1 MPYEPLREKPILPGT
16 ADTDYERYLRT
27 DELLALQKTKE
38 QRNHPDE
45 LLFQVVH
52 QSSELM
58 MKSAIDDLERA
69 MSAMDSSDLN
79 NTARLIARAN
89 KMLDHP
95 IGLMHML
102 EMLTPRDYHVIRA
115 GLGHGSGLDSPGF
128 LGLLHLAPR
137 LYESFTAAMREA
149 KVTIDDVYRGGFKEP
164 RTFGFHQIAEAML
177 DFDER
182 LQLFRFHHLKL
193 AQRII
198 GGGVIGTGGMPM
210 DLLRQRQEHI
220 FFKSL
225 WEVRTRITE
234 EVNAKRDEK
243 ATGHGE
249 VER

>member
-1 MPYEPLREKPILPGT
+1 MPYDPLREKPVLPGT
-16 ADTDYERYLRT
+16 APTDYERYLRT
-27 DELLALQKTKE
+27 EELLALQKSKD

-58 MKSAIDDLERA
+58 MKGAIDDLERA
-69 MSAMDSSDLN
+69 QVALQSGDVGN
-79 NTARLIARAN
+79 GGRLIRRAN
-89 KMLDHP
+89 SMLEHP
-95 IGLMHML
+95 IALMHML

-128 LGLLHLAPR
+128 LGLIHLAPR
-137 LYESFTAAMREA
+137 LGEVFFAALEKA
-149 KVTIDDVYRGGFKEP
+149 KLTIDDVYRGGFADA
-164 RTFGFHQIAEAML
+164 RTFTWHEVAEQL
-177 DFDER
+177 LEFDAR

-198 GGGVIGTGGMPM
+198 GGGVVGTGGMPM

-220 FFKSL
+220 FYKPL

-234 EVNAKRDEK
+234 EINAKRDEQ

-249 VER
+249 T

>member
-1 MPYEPLREKPILPGT
+1 MPYDPLRETPILPGT
-16 ADTDYERYLRT
+16 AKTDYERYLRT
-27 DELLALQKTKE
+27 EELLALQKPKE
-38 QRNHPDE
+38 QRNHPEE

-58 MKSAIDDLERA
+58 MKAAIDDLERA
-69 MSAMDSSDLN
+69 IGSLAAADLN
-79 NTARLIARAN
+79 NSARLIRRAN
-89 KMLDHP
+89 DMLDHP
-95 IGLMHML
+95 IRLMHML
-102 EMLTPRDYHVIRA
+102 EQLTPRDYHVIRA

-128 LGLLHLAPR
+128 LGLIHLAPR
-137 LYESFTAAMREA
+137 LGDAFNGALEKAR
-149 KVTIDDVYRGGFKEP
+149 VTIDDVYRGGFKEAK
-164 RTFGFHQIAEAML
+164 TFGYHQIAEAML

-220 FFKSL
+220 FFKPL

-234 EVNAKRDEK
+234 EVNAKRAEQ

-249 VER
+249 T

>member
-1 MPYEPLREKPILPGT
+1 MPYDPLRETPILPGT
-16 ADTDYERYLRT
+16 AKTDYERYLRT
-27 DELLALQKTKE
+27 EELLALQKAKE
-38 QRNHPDE
+38 ERNHPEE

-58 MKSAIDDLERA
+58 MKAVIDDLERA
-69 MSAMDSSDLN
+69 IASLAAADLN
-79 NTARLIARAN
+79 NSARLIQRAN
-89 KMLDHP
+89 DMLDHP
-95 IGLMHML
+95 IRLMHML
-102 EMLTPRDYHVIRA
+102 EQLTPRDYHVIRA

-128 LGLLHLAPR
+128 LGLIHLAPR
-137 LYESFTAAMREA
+137 LGDAFNSALEKA
-149 KVTIDDVYRGGFKEP
+149 KVTIDDVYRGGFSDAK
-164 RTFGFHQIAEAML
+164 TFGYHQIAEALL

-198 GGGVIGTGGMPM
+198 GGGVVGTGGMPM

-220 FFKSL
+220 FFKPL

-234 EVNAKRDEK
+234 EVNAKRAEQ

-249 VER
+249 T

>member
-1 MPYEPLREKPILPGT
+1 MPYDPLRETPILPGT
-16 ADTDYERYLRT
+16 AATDYERYL
-27 DELLALQKTKE
+27 DELLALQKPKE

-58 MKSAIDDLERA
+58 MKSAIEDLERA
-69 MSAMDSSDLN
+69 MEAISTSDWSN
-79 NTARLIARAN
+79 AERLIARAN
-89 KMLDHP
+89 RMLDHP
-95 IGLMHML
+95 ISLMHML
-102 EMLTPRDYHVIRA
+102 EMLTPRDYHKIRA

-128 LGLLHLAPR
+128 LGLMHLTPR
-137 LYESFTAAMREA
+137 LGELFFKALEKA
-149 KVTIDDVYRGGFKEP
+149 KVTVDDIYRGGFAAPK
-164 RTFGFHQIAEAML
+164 TIGFHQVAEAML
-177 DFDER
+177 DYDER

-220 FFKSL
+220 FFKPL

-234 EVNAKRDEK
+234 EINAKRDEQ

-249 VER
+249 V

>member
-16 ADTDYERYLRT
+16 AETDYERYLRT
-27 DELLALQKTKE
+27 DELLALQKNNE

-69 MSAMDSSDLN
+69 MSAMDSGDLS

-95 IGLMHML
+95 ISLMHML

-128 LGLLHLAPR
+128 LGLIHLAPR
-137 LYESFTAAMREA
+137 LYESFTAAMA
-149 KVTIDDVYRGGFKEP
+149 KANVTIDDVYRGGFKEA
-164 RTFGFHQIAEAML
+164 RTFNFHQIAEAML

-234 EVNAKRDEK
+234 EVNAKRDEQ
-243 ATGHGE
+243 ATGHGKT
-249 VER
+249 

>member
-1 MPYEPLREKPILPGT
+1 MSYEPLREKPVLPGT

-27 DELLALQKTKE
+27 DELLNLQKAPEK
-38 QRNHPDE
+38 RNHPDE

-58 MKSAIDDLERA
+58 MKASIDDLERSMAA
-69 MSAMDSSDLN
+69 MASQDFENAG
-79 NTARLIARAN
+79 RLIRRAN
-89 KMLDHP
+89 QMLDHP
-95 IGLMHML
+95 IRLMHML
-102 EMLTPRDYHVIRA
+102 ESLTPRDYHVIRA

-128 LGLLHLAPR
+128 LGLIHLAPR
-137 LYESFTAAMREA
+137 LGDAFFKALDNA
-149 KVTIDDVYRGGFKEP
+149 KVTVDDIYRGGYRDKQ
-164 RTFGFHQIAEAML
+164 TYDFHEIAERML

-220 FFKSL
+220 FYKPL

-234 EVNAKRDEK
+234 EVNAKRAEK

-249 VER
+249 VP

>member
-1 MPYEPLREKPILPGT
+1 MGYEPLRERPILPGN
-16 ADTDYERYLRT
+16 AATDYERYLHT
-27 DELLALQKTKE
+27 DELLSLQKVKGE
-38 QRNHPDE
+38 RNHPDE

-58 MKSAIDDLERA
+58 MKSAIDDIHRA
-69 MSAMDSSDLN
+69 MEAIESDDLN
-79 NTARLIARAN
+79 NASRLLQRAN

-95 IGLMHML
+95 ISLMHML
-102 EMLTPRDYHVIRA
+102 ESLTPRDYHVIRA

-128 LGLLHLAPR
+128 LSLLHLAPR
-137 LYESFTAAMREA
+137 LGDTFFAALQKA
-149 KVTIDDVYRGGFKEP
+149 GVTVDDIYLGGFADP
-164 RTFGFHQIAEAML
+164 RTYGFHHFAENML

-210 DLLRQRQEHI
+210 DLLRQRQEHT
-220 FFKSL
+220 FYKPL

-234 EVNAKRDEK
+234 EINAKRHEQ

-249 VER
+249 T